1 MSADAYWI
9 LKRDQVQALAS
20 AMRMDIIDHLASAG
34 PQSIKSLARDLGVKP
49 SALYH
54 HINRLLG
61 VGLILEAGTQVEN
74 RKSEKLYRTP
84 SPRMRLKQ
92 ALDESTLDTE
102 VNKVVDAVARQAN
115 RDFYNGRNAPAV
127 QTDGKARN
135 LGFYRALNRPSPGN
149 LEKINQKLDEIA
161 ELLWDDQDDGQPQI
175 SLSWIMAPRE

>member
-1 MSADAYWI
+1 MSADAYWV

-20 AMRMDIIDHLASAG
+20 AMRMDMVDHLASAG
-34 PQSIKSLARDLGVKP
+34 PQSIKSLAADLGVKP

-54 HINRLLG
+54 HINKLLS

-84 SPRMRLKQ
+84 SPRMRLKR
-92 ALDESTLDTE
+92 ALDETALNTE
-102 VNKVVDAVARQAN
+102 VNKVADALARQAN
-115 RDFYNGRNAPAV
+115 RDFHNGRGTKAAR
-127 QTDGKARN
+127 TDGPGRN
-135 LGFYRALNRPSPGN
+135 LGFYRAMNRPSPEN

-161 ELLWDDQDDGQPQI
+161 ELLWEDQDDGQPQI